1 MKIYLVSLAA
11 GLLVGIVYSLLHV
24 RSPAPPL
31 VALVGLLGILL
42 GEQAIPVGKKLLS
55 GTAFHVAWRSSDSQ
69 AHVFGRL
76 PGRHGEVDVA
86 ATAPSTMSTALIAKP
101 KDASS

>member
-11 GLLVGIVYSLLHV
+11 GLLVGVVYSLLHV
-24 RSPAPPL
+24 RSPAPPI
-31 VALVGLLGILL
+31 VALVGLFGILL

-55 GTAFHVAWRSSDSQ
+55 GSPLHIAWLSSDSQ

-76 PGRHGEVDVA
+76 PGRLGDA
-86 ATAPSTMSTALIAKP
+86 DGAIAPPSTSMAPVAKP